1 MSITHNCDWH
11 VLDRCILCCHVQ
23 AMTVRMPA
31 RTPPRFY
38 EGLPERLAALGLTED
53 AARALMDLDTAMFL
67 WHRMS
72 SKGEMPG
79 RIIDELGIDLEL
91 THFSSLTAISRI
103 EAGTDGHPPR
113 PATIGL
119 LAEEMNID
127 PSRASRIATDL
138 IGRGYLRREAV
149 QDDGRK
155 TVLVLTDQAIAVFAC
170 FCERKWDK
178 MLDLFRDWSEDDIT
192 RFSVLFQRYTD
203 SLRDN
208 YSV

>member
-1 MSITHNCDWH
+1 MTTRPITH
-11 VLDRCILCCHVQ
+11 
-23 AMTVRMPA
+23 
-31 RTPPRFY
+31 TPPRFHQ
-38 EGLPERLAALGLTED
+38 GVPERLAALGLSED
-53 AARALMDLDTAMFL
+53 AARALMDLDAAMFQ

-72 SKGEMPG
+72 TKGEMPG

-103 EAGTDGHPPR
+103 ESGTDGHPPR

-155 TVLVLTDQAIAVFAC
+155 TVLVLTDQAIAVFAR
-170 FCERKWDK
+170 FRERKWDK

-192 RFSVLFQRYTD
+192 RFSALFQRYTD
-203 SLRDN
+203 SLREI